1 MIYTQVVFEDNDL
14 EDIIK
19 DDAIHLVQDANLP
32 REKVIACLKNAL
44 QQMQNPHD
52 PVAKEERRLLAINVE
67 IRMHRNGAELGPST
81 SSVKTCSA
89 SDDDLTFPSNNS
101 SDEDSENDDAV
112 DEQDSDEESVSSEK
126 PNKKPRADRKEI
138 IVID

>member
-1 MIYTQVVFEDNDL
+1 M

-52 PVAKEERRLLAINVE
+52 PAAKEERRLLAINVE
-67 IRMHRNGAELGPST
+67 QQMHTNGAELGPST
-81 SSVKTCSA
+81 SSVKTCSV
-89 SDDDLTFPSNNS
+89 SDDDLTFPSNKS
-101 SDEDSENDDAV
+101 SDEDSDNDDAV

-126 PNKKPRADRKEI
+126 PKKRPRADSRDI